1 MTFRAPPAYTRLL
14 APYLGGLIGI
24 ATVLLLGLVILAHNS
39 GLPFPLLVRQG
50 PIQWLPLGV
59 GYARYHRRCRIL
71 APLEQLLLLLLP
83 AHGATAVDLLARLT
97 ELQIP
102 VSEGRFHAALA
113 TLVHDQWLAQHQG
126 RYLPLEAHCNAAL
139 QAHTGAAGLTQLATQ
154 VRTEHPLFATARHF
168 FTAAGFDLQSVADPL
183 AFLCVPTAPLWQRHL
198 TGPVYARLFPD
209 EELGQAAVANLGAAA
224 RQAVGQPIAANPM
237 LIFALVD
244 HTPSDSGWMAIGALR
259 AEGIQVVP
267 IDDGLMQQARIEQ
280 QEQRTLQLHIR
291 RFIGRERDLFNVRDP
306 VADRLNFFGREQ
318 RTHDLLEALTDG
330 RPQALL
336 GLRKMGKSSLLQVM
350 RERADFA
357 VAHVDLQAGQEPLG
371 LYTRILQEWQQTL
384 RVRQPTLVWTPPA
397 LTGDPTTAFT
407 AATRALLQTLEQAGS
422 AARLG
427 LFIDE
432 VDLLMP
438 RQGQLHDPAVL
449 TRYLTITQALR
460 GLVQETGRLAL
471 LVAGVD
477 ARFNRVSRWGE
488 AQNPFYQFFQETYLE
503 PLSAEDCQQM
513 VRNIGRQ
520 MGLVFDD
527 AAATAV
533 ARLSGGHP
541 FLARQLCSTALTLRQ
556 GDDALLSLDLVER
569 AAALFVRQP
578 TTAANLDEQ
587 GLWGEVT
594 NPALWPPA
602 QIAENQTLLQTLA
615 HAEEEAEP
623 DLIAAGAD
631 SAARTQSLYELTQR
645 AVLRRLLP
653 ERLCIHLELF
663 SAWIRAYR
671 RSEQP

>member
-1 MTFRAPPAYTRLL
+1 M
-14 APYLGGLIGI
+14 
-24 ATVLLLGLVILAHNS
+24 
-39 GLPFPLLVRQG
+39 
-50 PIQWLPLGV
+50 
-59 GYARYHRRCRIL
+59 
-71 APLEQLLLLLLP
+71 
-83 AHGATAVDLLARLT
+83 
-97 ELQIP
+97 
-102 VSEGRFHAALA
+102 
-113 TLVHDQWLAQHQG
+113 
-126 RYLPLEAHCNAAL
+126 
-139 QAHTGAAGLTQLATQ
+139 
-154 VRTEHPLFATARHF
+154 
-168 FTAAGFDLQSVADPL
+168 ADPL
-183 AFLCVPTAPLWQRHL
+183 AFLCVPTASIWQRQF

-209 EELGQAAVANLGAAA
+209 QELGQTAVANLGTAAQ
-224 RQAVGQPIAANPM
+224 QAVSQPTAASPM
-237 LIFALVD
+237 LIFALID
-244 HTPSDSGWMAIGALR
+244 HTPSDSGWIAIGALR

-318 RTHDLLEALTDG
+318 RSHDLLEALIDG

-350 RERADFA
+350 RERAPFA

-371 LYTRILQEWQQTL
+371 LYTRILQEWQQAL
-384 RVRQPTLVWTPPA
+384 HVRQPTLAWTPPP

-407 AATRALLQTLEQAGS
+407 AAARALLQTLEQAGLE
-422 AARLG
+422 ARLG

-432 VDLLMP
+432 FDLLMP
-438 RQGQLHDPAVL
+438 RQGQLQDPALL
-449 TRYLTITQALR
+449 TRYLAVAQALR

-477 ARFNRVSRWGE
+477 ARFNRVNRWGE

-556 GDDALLSLDLVER
+556 GDDALLSLDLVEG

-578 TTAANLDEQ
+578 STAANLDEQ

-602 QIAENQTLLQTLA
+602 QIVENRTLLQTLA
-615 HAEEEAEP
+615 HAEEVAEL
-623 DLIAAGAD
+623 DLLAAGAD

-653 ERLCIHLELF
+653 ERLRIHLELF